1 MGLHLHLQ
9 VHVEATNMWVLH
21 TSHTLVH
28 VLLPPHRGTP
38 APPQQRG
45 LLLAK
50 IAPVAVQ
57 QLQRLAERRMGLH
70 LKVHLNPT
78 KVWVVHTSNMDG
90 RATVVAK
97 VAMRGGPRG
106 QGVVVHLQ

>member
-1 MGLHLHLQ
+1 MGLPLKVLLN
-9 VHVEATNMWVLH
+9 ATNMWVLH
-21 TSHTLVH
+21 TSNKWVH
-28 VLLPPHRGTP
+28 ELLPPHRGKP

-45 LLLAK
+45 LLLPRMAL
-50 IAPVAVQ
+50 VAVQ

-70 LKVHLNPT
+70 LKVHLNST

-90 RATVVAK
+90 RATVLAK
-97 VAMRGGPRG
+97 VAMRGGHGG